1 MESLTSKHETAEV
14 VGVEGGNGS
23 IIYVMPPFTENSPL
37 AFRSSGETRT
47 LIIKTEETLSYIVQ
61 SKQKTKPSAKVSE
74 AWADRIVFRAS
85 FKLTKKNERRINFY
99 GKYRGNGRWDP
110 YRNLTN
116 NLGTIVSSYLS
127 WDDAPTFA
135 VMFSKMHERF
145 FGEPA
150 YGVAS
155 DDQLWDGLDQVS
167 KTFMYSAYPAL
178 QFLPEF
184 KENEDGPTSIS
195 ISLTELYRSRSKEEY
210 AKKALGA
217 RMYSPELVDKVVN
230 LKPGAVSYL
239 MNFRKSFTRE
249 VVDEFLS
256 SKKDEDYLTE
266 RQRIHKLQS
275 TFSDYS
281 YREYLKPMLRFCDTK
296 TQQMVLLHDISKPF
310 KATGLE
316 LVQSPQEDVKHLYGS
331 ISATSMEELSGKLA
345 KLSGKAQRNKN
356 IADHEAVIRAFME
369 TPEASIYFVN
379 PNSPA
384 TLQVNN
390 TYALSSDIVSYEKY
404 PNFSYEMVMA
414 WYDNKNP
421 LQKIIFDTLKPAINR
436 HSGGFANRTSYPG
449 IADYLKVEHL
459 QDFTRQVNTLARN
472 LLRRHRVTTSESN
485 VNCLSSVLLTATM
498 VNNYDYPPMTVFPQ
512 RVYDYIGAGMGAD
525 DVLFLMQTNL
535 ELDEAKEAISLPKN
549 FLYKMYDI
557 VDPDA
562 IHKR

>member
-1 MESLTSKHETAEV
+1 MESLTSKYETAEV

-310 KATGLE
+310 KAKGLE

-331 ISATSMEELSGKLA
+331 ISATSMEELSGKLT

-562 IHKR
+562 IHRR

>member
-1 MESLTSKHETAEV
+1 MESLTSKYEAAEV

-23 IIYVMPPFTENSPL
+23 IIYVMPPFTENNPL
-37 AFRSSGETRT
+37 AFHSSGETRT
-47 LIIKTEETLSYIVQ
+47 LIIETEETLSYIVQ
-61 SKQKTKPSAKVSE
+61 SKQKTTPSAKVRE
-74 AWADRIVFRAS
+74 VWADRVVFRAS
-85 FKLTKKNERRINFY
+85 FKLTKKDGRRINFY
-99 GKYRGNGRWDP
+99 GKYRGNGRWNP

-155 DDQLWDGLDQVS
+155 DDRLWDGLDQVS

-210 AKKALGA
+210 AEKALGA
-217 RMYSPELVDKVVN
+217 RMFSPELVDKVVN

-310 KATGLE
+310 KAKGLE

-384 TLQVNN
+384 NLQVNN
-390 TYALSSDIVSYEKY
+390 AYALSSDIVSYEKY

-459 QDFTRQVNTLARN
+459 QDFTRQVNTLAKN
-472 LLRRHRVTTSESN
+472 LLRRHRISTSESN

-549 FLYKMYDI
+549 FLYKMYNI